1 MAITKEEF
9 VGTKILNEV
18 QSSNIVRTEFDTE
31 SKLMIVEFKNGVR
44 YIYNGVPHNVYTKF
58 RLAESQGKFFTA
70 EISKKFKYAKLG

>member
-31 SKLMIVEFKNGVR
+31 SKMLVVEFKNGMK
-44 YIYNGVPHNVYTKF
+44 YQYEGVPHEVYTRF
-58 RLAESQGKFFTA
+58 RMTESQGKFFSSD
-70 EISKKFKYAKLG
+70 ISKKYKFTKL

>member
-31 SKLMIVEFKNGVR
+31 SKMLVVEFKNGMR
-44 YIYNGVPHNVYTKF
+44 YQYEEVPHEVYTRF
-58 RLAESQGKFFTA
+58 RMNASQGKFFSTD
-70 EISKKFKYAKLG
+70 ISKKYKFTKL